1 MRDDTPPMYDD
12 DYPTCARTHAT
23 LLIYPNEVDPTE
35 VTERIG
41 IEPSSWQRRGE
52 VIPQAK
58 GPPKVAEL
66 SGWFLTS
73 KGQVE
78 SKDSRRHVAWLLDQ
92 IASKSEATR
101 SLQKTGCTMAISCYW
116 QSKNGH
122 GGPTIPPSQMKT
134 LGELN
139 IELWFDIYG
148 PYED

>member
-1 MRDDTPPMYDD
+1 MDDD
-12 DYPTCARTHAT
+12 DYPTCARTYAT
-23 LLIYPNEVDPTE
+23 LLIYPNAVDPAM
-35 VTERIG
+35 VTERLG

-52 VIPQAK
+52 VIPRTNR
-58 GPPKVAEL
+58 PPKVAEL

-73 KGQVE
+73 KSQVE

-92 IASKSEATR
+92 IASKSAVIR
-101 SLQKTGCTMAISCYW
+101 SLQETGCTMAISCYW
-116 QSKNGH
+116 LSKDGH
-122 GGPTIPPSQMKT
+122 GGPTMPPSQMKT